1 MLSFR
6 STGLRILLG
15 NLALV
20 SVFGL
25 AIVLG
30 SVTTY
35 KPYGVPDHRRAEY
48 DAILAKLA
56 AEAKEIAEAKKSKN
70 PVAKVEQTEFDFGL
84 LDPGTQG
91 ATHDFVIYNDGQDE
105 LLLTSAGSSCKCT
118 VAKIE
123 DRIVPPG
130 ESRPVTLVWNVGED
144 VSDQYEQV
152 AIIETND
159 PRKPSIEFTVRG
171 KVRSAWA
178 VNSDTLIHLKGSA
191 DKPIEASCVLYSQ
204 VFDDFVILETET
216 SSGAIEVATEPLQ
229 PLDLHSLQGRCGYK
243 VNVKYRSPTNR
254 TGAFQ
259 ENIRVCVL
267 DTKTTQT
274 EWIDLPVSGTI
285 GKPLVFHGPELDS
298 QGLDL
303 GTVEVGDAK
312 EWSFFVRF
320 RTETAVTE
328 ATVTDIAPLG
338 LTAVLEPLKR
348 VKNTFRVTIK
358 LTEDAK
364 PHRFYFDKQ
373 GYIEVANKANPEQCD
388 WMPLSGQIITPAA
401 KGLVGR

>member
-1 MLSFR
+1 MLLLR
-6 STGLRILLG
+6 ATGLRIAVG
-15 NLALV
+15 FLALTV
-20 SVFGL
+20 VFGL
-25 AIVLG
+25 AIALG
-30 SVTTY
+30 SVTKY

-48 DAILAKLA
+48 DAILAKLG
-56 AEAKEIAEAKKSKN
+56 AEAKAIAKAEKSKS
-70 PVAKVEQTEFDFGL
+70 PIAKIEQTEFDFGL
-84 LDPGTQG
+84 LDPGTNG
-91 ATHDFVIYNDGQDE
+91 AKHDFVIHNDGQDE
-105 LLLTSAGSSCKCT
+105 LLLTAAGSSCKCT

-130 ESRPVTLVWNVGED
+130 ESRPVTLIWNVGED

-159 PRKPSIEFTVRG
+159 PRKPTIELTVRG
-171 KVRSAWA
+171 KVRSTWA
-178 VNSDTLIHLKGSA
+178 VNSDTLIHLKGSV

-216 SSGAIEVATEPLQ
+216 SSGAIEVASEPLE
-229 PLDLHSLQGRCGYK
+229 PLDLRSLQGRCGYK
-243 VNVKYRSPTNR
+243 LNVKYRSPTDR
-254 TGAFQ
+254 MGAFQ

-274 EWIDLPVSGTI
+274 EWIDLPVQGTI
-285 GKPLVFHGPELDS
+285 GKPLIFHGPELDA

-303 GTVEVGDAK
+303 GTVEVGDPK

-320 RTETAVTE
+320 RTETEVTE
-328 ATVTDIAPLG
+328 AIVTDMAPAG
-338 LTAVLEPLKR
+338 LTAVLERVKR

-358 LTEDAK
+358 LAEDAK
-364 PHRFYFDKQ
+364 PHRFYFDRQ
-373 GYIEVANKANPEQCD
+373 GYIEIANKANPEQSD